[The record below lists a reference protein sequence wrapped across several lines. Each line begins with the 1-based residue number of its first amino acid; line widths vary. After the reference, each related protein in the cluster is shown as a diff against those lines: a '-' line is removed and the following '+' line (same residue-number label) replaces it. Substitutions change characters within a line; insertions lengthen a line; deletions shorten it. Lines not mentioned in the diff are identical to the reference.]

1 MASQFDDILRRA
13 EQLHTDASM
22 GSVAKLPAS
31 SRAMDVDGPAPLNG
45 NAMMIDTGLADIFRQ
60 SEEMWKRKNL
70 TKQPMGAASAISAL
84 KTSKDM
90 SQLSITA
97 LSEPSPL
104 QKEQKKDVTEYDET
118 ATVADSLGYDS
129 FVNKEIERYVQSSY
143 ERARLEAER
152 SFLNQQVLHSDGGRP
167 AGTPG
172 RRAQSRQA
180 LGGTDV
186 FQHFNIDSTPT
197 PSNMAT
203 NQPLEYQ
210 QNVFAQKIDLA
221 LRTNCQAV
229 IKDALMEAVDEI
241 NDKDVN
247 EIWDKVFVVC
257 SKILLEEPEN
267 VRALRT
273 SRKWAEHVVSKST
286 KYLHEHFKQHAEA
299 VVENNLTIAK
309 RGGIPGTLSLVDAY
323 LNVKKFSHT
332 GMEDGGLS
340 GSHPTWMVLFY
351 CLRLGDLKTAADVAK
366 KLFNVTHCSTLVGI
380 VANLVNTAS
389 VESDAKV
396 KLSAEWRQGSAMCR
410 DIYKKAIY
418 GLLLG
423 FDCPEVNTSIE
434 DWLWARLMFCKLHP
448 RELASSFKQ
457 LQSTVCVEFGEE
469 YFVHKGTSCAIY
481 FSALLLTGQLEQ
493 AIKVLFG
500 ENLIVQAVH
509 IAILSYQLKLLILSD
524 RVSSEILTSDVH
536 DATLCELNLARIV
549 LLYVKNFELTNVNFA
564 LNYCFFLN
572 KFELDASIDNRGG
585 RNLFESCVSRIV
597 YLSNE
602 TDQILGRMNAQG
614 ERLPGLIDK
623 FASAFNVS
631 DIISY
636 VAADTAASGDVLQC
650 VNLYA
655 LANRPN
661 NAIQTISRHMSSCI
675 HKAAIDDS
683 LKKYVELARW
693 LADRYK
699 SREDVEK
706 TKLETLFV
714 LINLDTFFRFFYEE
728 KYDGAVRV
736 IQKLNLIPLEPD
748 EVQSAVQAFD
758 MVPEEVRPVLP
769 DLCTALMKSIVAL
782 YEKEGGSMEK
792 IALKEYAKSI
802 VLYTAMI
809 PYRFPI
815 SSNSLLLQLQSK
827 IV

>member
-13 EQLHTDASM
+13 EQLHTDASL
-22 GSVAKLPAS
+22 GSVADLPTS
-31 SRAMDVDGPAPLNG
+31 SRAMDVDGPAALNG

-70 TKQPMGAASAISAL
+70 TKQPTGAASAISAL
-84 KTSKDM
+84 KTSKDL

-97 LSEPSPL
+97 LTEPSL
-104 QKEQKKDVTEYDET
+104 QSEQKKDEYDES

-129 FVNKEIERYVQSSY
+129 FVSKEIDRYVQSSY

-152 SFLNQQVLHSDGGRP
+152 SFLNQQVLENDGGR
-167 AGTPG
+167 AAG
-172 RRAQSRQA
+172 RRVQSRQA

-186 FQHFNIDSTPT
+186 FQHFNIDSTPA
-197 PSNMAT
+197 PANMAT
-203 NQPLEYQ
+203 NQPLEFQ

-221 LRTNCQAV
+221 LRTNCQGV

-257 SKILLEEPEN
+257 SKVLLEDPGT

-273 SRKWAEHVVSKST
+273 SRKWAEHVVSNST
-286 KYLHEHFKQHAEA
+286 KYLQEHFKEHAEA

-309 RGGIPGTLSLVDAY
+309 RGGIPGTMSLVDAY

-332 GMEDGGLS
+332 GMEDGGLC

-351 CLRLGDLKTAADVAK
+351 SLRLGDLKTAADVAK

-380 VANLVNTAS
+380 VANLTNTAS
-389 VESDAKV
+389 VEPDAKV
-396 KLSAEWRQGSAMCR
+396 KLSAEWRQGSARCR
-410 DIYKKAIY
+410 DGYKKAIY

-434 DWLWARLMFCKLHP
+434 DWLWARLTFCKLHP

-500 ENLIVQAVH
+500 ENLIVHAVH
-509 IAILSYQLKLLILSD
+509 IAVLAYQLKLLILSD

-536 DATLCELNLARIV
+536 DATVCELNLARIV

-572 KFELDASIDNRGG
+572 KFELDASVDNRGG

-597 YLSNE
+597 FLSNE
-602 TDQILGRMNAQG
+602 TERVLGRLNSQG

-623 FASAFNVS
+623 FSSAFNVS

-636 VAADTAASGDVLQC
+636 VAADTAASGDILQC

-675 HKAAIDDS
+675 HKAAIDVS
-683 LKKYVELARW
+683 IRKYVEVAKW

-706 TKLETLFV
+706 TKVETLLV
-714 LINLDTFFRFFYEE
+714 LIDLDTFFRFFYEE

-736 IQKLNLIPLEPD
+736 MQKLNLIPLEPD
-748 EVQSAVQAFD
+748 EVQSAVQSFD

-769 DLCTALMKSIVAL
+769 DLCTALMRSIVAL
-782 YEKEGGSMEK
+782 YEKEAGGSMER